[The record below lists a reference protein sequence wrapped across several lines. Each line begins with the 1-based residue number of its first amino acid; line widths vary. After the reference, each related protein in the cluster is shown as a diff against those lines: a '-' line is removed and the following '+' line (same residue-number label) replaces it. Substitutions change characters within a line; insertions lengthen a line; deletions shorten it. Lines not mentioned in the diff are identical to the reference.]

1 MRFQAQRARH
11 YFQSGLLLQPFL
23 APRSRACPAV
33 LGRLYSLVLDRIEEA
48 DYDVL
53 HQRISLS
60 KGEKLR
66 VTAQAWL
73 TAMLPYWM
81 QAQK

>member
-1 MRFQAQRARH
+1 MRFQTQRARC
-11 YFQSGLLLQPFL
+11 YFQSGTRLLPYLS
-23 APRSRACPAV
+23 PRSRACPAV
-33 LGRLYSLVLDRIEEA
+33 LGRLYSLVLDRIEGA
-48 DYDVL
+48 GYDVL

-66 VTAQAWL
+66 VTAQAWF

>member
-1 MRFQAQRARH
+1 M
-11 YFQSGLLLQPFL
+11 
-23 APRSRACPAV
+23 
-33 LGRLYSLVLDRIEEA
+33 LGRLYRLVLDRIEGA
-48 DYDVL
+48 GYDVL

-60 KGEKLR
+60 RGEKLR